1 MSGNK
6 ILFYFILWLWF
17 LCIFKRFLHLLNN
30 NKFFNKT
37 ILRSDM
43 SQELLVLCAAA
54 VGAILFCLR
63 RRRRSTKERFVVF
76 IITSLAGYFLE
87 PFVNRS
93 LGIPEREVC
102 AMIAAICVLPLS
114 EVLINSVSKIDLFSF
129 LKNKGRK

>member
-1 MSGNK
+1 
-6 ILFYFILWLWF
+6 
-17 LCIFKRFLHLLNN
+17 
-30 NKFFNKT
+30 
-37 ILRSDM
+37 M
-43 SQELLVLCAAA
+43 SQELWILSAAV

-63 RRRRSTKERFVVF
+63 RRRRSIKERFVVF

-102 AMIAAICVLPLS
+102 AMIAAICALPIS

>member
-1 MSGNK
+1 
-6 ILFYFILWLWF
+6 
-17 LCIFKRFLHLLNN
+17 
-30 NKFFNKT
+30 
-37 ILRSDM
+37 M
-43 SQELLVLCAAA
+43 SQELWILSAAV

-63 RRRRSTKERFVVF
+63 RKSRSIKERFVVF

-114 EVLINSVSKIDLFSF
+114 EVLINSVRKIDLLSL
-129 LKNKGRK
+129 LKSKSRK